1 MTAGSSPDLQDRPCK
16 ETQRGFWG
24 PIRRGGPGERRGRT
38 WSRWIPHRLVSLSR
52 TGGSAAAVWG
62 IREREM
68 MIMEMSKLSLWKIKQ
83 ATDCFYITFTHWH
96 AGLLRPP
103 LPYFQSHAHTHTHV
117 MSLFS
122 LLSPS
127 VLSLVYVIC
136 YVRLQRH
143 THTTR
148 LMQLQ
153 GCSWIHQT
161 SGVSSSP

>member
-103 LPYFQSHAHTHTHV
+103 LPYFQSHTHTHTRDV
-117 MSLFS
+117 VVFS
-122 LLSPS
+122 VVSECPLLSLCHLLCLAS
-127 VLSLVYVIC
+127 ET
-136 YVRLQRH
+136 H
-143 THTTR
+143 THNTPQAAAG
-148 LMQLQ
+148 LQLD
-153 GCSWIHQT
+153 
-161 SGVSSSP
+161 SSDLRGQ